1 MIDESFTISYYCN
14 MKKAGEKIKVVLFDD
29 NQNIRESIKLLLS
42 TTDHLELTGSY
53 DSYEQIESIL
63 KKENPDVVLMDIDM
77 PGINGIKAVSTLRSS
92 FPELAVLMLT
102 GFEDDDKVFAS
113 ICAGANGYILKNASM
128 DQLIAQIEDVY
139 KGGAPMSPV
148 IARKVLNQFARVQPG
163 TQPSADLE
171 LSKREQDVLQ
181 LLVKG
186 KSYKM
191 IAAELN
197 VSYETVHSH
206 IKKLYQKLQVSS
218 VGEAVSKTLTKNIL
232 GKIMLLLSPLFIP
245 G

>member
-1 MIDESFTISYYCN
+1 
-14 MKKAGEKIKVVLFDD
+14 
-29 NQNIRESIKLLLS
+29 
-42 TTDHLELTGSY
+42 
-53 DSYEQIESIL
+53 
-63 KKENPDVVLMDIDM
+63 
-77 PGINGIKAVSTLRSS
+77 
-92 FPELAVLMLT
+92 
-102 GFEDDDKVFAS
+102 
-113 ICAGANGYILKNASM
+113 
-128 DQLIAQIEDVY
+128 
-139 KGGAPMSPV
+139 MSPV

-232 GKIMLLLSPLFIP
+232 GKILMVLTVCGIHN
-245 G
+245 